1 MTLKLNYLK
10 KPISNTKSIWSF
22 FLMIGQNYSLR
33 KNISY
38 EEFNYIKELL
48 KTSDPK
54 KILTFEINS
63 KKIILLIVLKII

>member
-10 KPISNTKSIWSF
+10 KPISNTKSNLVLFSNDRAKI
-22 FLMIGQNYSLR
+22 NSLK

-38 EEFNYIKELL
+38 EEFNYIKELI

-54 KILTFEINS
+54 KNF
-63 KKIILLIVLKII
+63 